1 MATKAPTY
9 NPQNTPNPQVGR
21 DAAQPIVSSG
31 SQMCFLEVQ
40 VMPAQE
46 WSAVQAV
53 EAQLEALKFND
64 EPW

>member
-1 MATKAPTY
+1 MQLNHP
-9 NPQNTPNPQVGR
+9 
-21 DAAQPIVSSG
+21 VSSD
-31 SQMCFLEVQ
+31 SQECLLEAQ

-53 EAQLEALKFND
+53 EAQLEALKHND

>member
-1 MATKAPTY
+1 MAAKALNL

-21 DAAQPIVSSG
+21 NAGPVRSSG
-31 SQMCFLEVQ
+31 SQECLLGVQ

-53 EAQLEALKFND
+53 EAQLEALKHND

>member
-1 MATKAPTY
+1 MQLNHP
-9 NPQNTPNPQVGR
+9 
-21 DAAQPIVSSG
+21 VSSG
-31 SQMCFLEVQ
+31 SQECRLEAQ

-53 EAQLEALKFND
+53 EAQLEALKHND